1 MTTKE
6 RLYQEIEDMTEEQ
19 KENTLRYVS
28 IIKNGIKIERF
39 YKGRPVIK
47 IEELEKI
54 DCPYPKETEW
64 ENEWEDTPQN
74 AI

>member
-6 RLYQEIEDMTEEQ
+6 ILYHEIEAMTEEQ
-19 KENTLRYVS
+19 KEDTLRYIS
-28 IIKNGIKIERF
+28 LIKKGINIERF

-47 IEELEKI
+47 IEELEKT

-64 ENEWEDTPQN
+64 ENEWEDAPNN
-74 AI
+74 AT